1 MLDTQIKMIF
11 DQVMNAKI
19 GQCAFG
25 LSFHHYH
32 PCHKRSLRNVCPA
45 FTISFGGAQVN
56 YFVLF
61 CKENNTMENL

>member
-45 FTISFGGAQVN
+45 FYYIIPGSASK
-56 YFVLF
+56 LF
-61 CKENNTMENL
+61 CVVL